1 MSLDDI
7 APELRAPIGKLPRLR
22 FSKPVVRWLVRNV
35 TPILLREKQYAGV
48 TIQKARLANGTALR
62 IYLPEQRRTNAALLW
77 IHGGGLVIGSPMQ
90 DDARSVE
97 TALELGIVVIA
108 TEYRLAPDAPFPA
121 ALDDCFAAWTWL
133 LDAAQSLGV
142 GSDRLAIG
150 GQSAGGGLAAALV
163 QRVHDAGGVQPV
175 AQWLYCPMLDDRT
188 AANLHLDSVEH
199 LVWDNRENRFGWQA
213 YLGIAP
219 GSDILPEYASPAR
232 RKNLAGLPPAWIG
245 CGDMDIF
252 HAENLAYANR
262 LQTAG
267 VACTLDV
274 VRGAPHG
281 FESVARE
288 TSLARDYRRR
298 ARAWLGEQLGTK
310 PRRVTP

>member
-62 IYLPEQRRTNAALLW
+62 IYLPEQRRANAALLW

-90 DDARSVE
+90 DDERSVE

-133 LDAAQSLGV
+133 LDSVQSLGV
-142 GSDRLAIG
+142 GRDRLAIG

-188 AANLHLDSVEH
+188 AANLYLDSVEH

-213 YLGIAP
+213 YLGVAP
-219 GSDILPEYASPAR
+219 GADTLPEYASPAR
-232 RKNLAGLPPAWIG
+232 RENLAGLPPAWIG

-252 HAENLAYANR
+252 HAENLAYAKR
-262 LQTAG
+262 LQTAE

-298 ARAWLGEQLGTK
+298 ARAWLGEQLGTE
-310 PRRVTP
+310 PRRITP